1 MNFSSNIERARALR
15 DELEELWEKM
25 GLPHPSDP
33 DVMVLETPEGRRWE
47 EADVE
52 YRALLY
58 ELNDAGE
65 APEDLTREGLMRR
78 ARELD
83 ERDRAKG
90 R

>member
-1 MNFSSNIERARALR
+1 MNVSSKIERARALR
-15 DELEELWEKM
+15 DELDELWETFHA
-25 GLPHPSDP
+25 PREDP
-33 DVMVLETPEGRRWE
+33 DVMVLETAEGRRWE

-78 ARELD
+78 AREYD
-83 ERDRAKG
+83 KAKG